1 MPQGD
6 ISSEEGVGG
15 GGRGEGRRSFPRTK
29 YITGTYLKV
38 FLRSVS
44 LRHFVFL

>member
-1 MPQGD
+1 MPRGD
-6 ISSEEGVGG
+6 ISSEGG
-15 GGRGEGRRSFPRTK
+15 GGEGGRSFKSKK

-38 FLRSVS
+38 FLPSVS